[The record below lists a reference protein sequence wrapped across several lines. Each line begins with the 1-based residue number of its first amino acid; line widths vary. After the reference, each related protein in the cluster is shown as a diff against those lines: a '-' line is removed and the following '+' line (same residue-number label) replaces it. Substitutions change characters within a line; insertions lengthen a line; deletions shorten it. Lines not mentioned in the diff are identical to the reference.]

1 MMWWRDICFI
11 PRSNE
16 SIKVLRGGDSE
27 EALALLSASLRQEL
41 EGLVDGLRRLEGIAP
56 TLAPAALRKL
66 AEGLEQLEAAVR
78 ADNASE

>member
-1 MMWWRDICFI
+1 MYSCSYDWIDSILVAMMWWRDICFI

-41 EGLVDGLRRLEGIAP
+41 EGLVERNLLRVGD
-56 TLAPAALRKL
+56 
-66 AEGLEQLEAAVR
+66 VV
-78 ADNASE
+78 